1 MAHLTA
7 NFTEMLLYVQVI
19 LTLKLHYWSNEQ
31 GAALLTLTMKLK
43 LDWQVAA
50 YGHNDMNGY
59 ADQSLALSVSS
70 SGTRQSS
77 AAPFNNKTLPW
88 VEIFA
93 YQVLTKVR
101 VHLLILI

>member
-7 NFTEMLLYVQVI
+7 NFTEMLLHVQVI
-19 LTLKLHYWSNEQ
+19 LTLKLCWSNEQ
-31 GAALLTLTMKLK
+31 GAALLPLTMKLK
-43 LDWQVAA
+43 LDSQVAA

-59 ADQSLALSVSS
+59 ADKSLALSASS

-93 YQVLTKVR
+93 YQVLTKVKQF
-101 VHLLILI
+101 IYWY